1 MINTSIILESTQL
14 TIPLA
19 AGRETFTSL
28 MGASG
33 SPSVH
38 LSTPNGRYISK
49 VLPGLIYCLGVAAV
63 SFLLWGLYK
72 PISPL
77 MWAFVS
83 SIVVANVIGLR
94 GSVSEGIG
102 FSSGQLLRFTVAV
115 FGFTTSALIWV
126 RVGVGVLAAFLV
138 IIAALV
144 MSLLLG
150 RKLGLNYRISA
161 LIGVGTAICGASAI
175 AALSPAI
182 DAKEE
187 ESGLAI
193 SAITLFGLLSM
204 FLYPFLFLYTP
215 VGGWLGNNP
224 NVFAVWAGA
233 GVHETA
239 QVIAAAG
246 AVGQDVVAAAM
257 LIKAVR
263 IFMIGP
269 VVFLLSYVCCKL
281 ESSEGRPR
289 GFVVP
294 VFAVVFIIGSLI
306 CATLDLNVSSL
317 LMMGFDWVAVKALL
331 SGIVLPFMFATAFA
345 GVGSKVRF
353 KSIMGLGV
361 RPLML
366 AATVAV
372 TAGLLAFVAAFLLVP
387 FIPS

>member
-1 MINTSIILESTQL
+1 MN
-14 TIPLA
+14 
-19 AGRETFTSL
+19 
-28 MGASG
+28 
-33 SPSVH
+33 
-38 LSTPNGRYISK
+38 
-49 VLPGLIYCLGVAAV
+49 
-63 SFLLWGLYK
+63 
-72 PISPL
+72 
-77 MWAFVS
+77 
-83 SIVVANVIGLR
+83 
-94 GSVSEGIG
+94 EGIG

-138 IIAALV
+138 ITAALV

-187 ESGLAI
+187 ESGLAV
-193 SAITLFGLLSM
+193 SGITLFGLLSM

-294 VFAVVFIIGSLI
+294 LFAVVFIIGSLI

-317 LMMGFDWVAVKALL
+317 FMMGFDWVYVKALL

-345 GVGSKVRF
+345 GVGSKVRL
-353 KSIMGLGV
+353 KSIIGLGV

-387 FIPS
+387 FIPA